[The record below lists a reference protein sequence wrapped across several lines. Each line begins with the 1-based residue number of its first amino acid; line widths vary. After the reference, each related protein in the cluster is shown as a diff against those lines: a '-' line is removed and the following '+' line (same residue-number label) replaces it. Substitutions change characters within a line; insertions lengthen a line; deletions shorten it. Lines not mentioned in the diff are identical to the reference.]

1 MNFKAFK
8 FNILAVMPV
17 VALALLLN
25 SCGGD
30 NNVED
35 QIDENLDDQ
44 EVVDDFN
51 KAKQVFYSLP
61 SPIETAMLLKR
72 AGAKFNPDFLNKIE
86 NLANY
91 TTNRS
96 MALNLGVYSAD
107 LSFASMFDQ
116 KQFSTKY
123 LAATKKLADELGILN
138 AIDQTYIDRM
148 EGNLNNRDSLMEIIS
163 ETFMNSNSFL
173 KENDRA
179 EIAGIILSGG
189 WIEGLYLA
197 TQIAQTTPSNK
208 EIVDRIIDQSLSL
221 STLISMLSE
230 YPNDENV
237 KYVLEELNK
246 IKTIFDKVVVSKSKI
261 EAVEGADGKTI
272 LKTESTSSIS
282 PETLTELYK
291 AVDEIRTSITK

>member
-1 MNFKAFK
+1 MNLKSLK
-8 FNILAVMPV
+8 FNILAVMPM
-17 VALALLLN
+17 VALAVLLYN
-25 SCGGD
+25 CGGG

-35 QIDENLDDQ
+35 QIDENMNDTT
-44 EVVDDFN
+44 VVDEFN

-72 AGAKFNPDFLNKIE
+72 AGAKFNPEFLNKIE

-138 AIDQTYIDRM
+138 AIDQSYIDRM
-148 EGNLNNRDSLMEIIS
+148 ETNLNNRDSLMEIIS

-197 TQIAQTTPSNK
+197 CEISQTTPSNK

-221 STLISMLSE
+221 STLVSMLSE

-237 KYVLEELNK
+237 KYVLGELNR
-246 IKTIFDKVVVSKSKI
+246 IKAIFDKVVVSKSKI
-261 EAVEGADGKTI
+261 EAVEDKDGKTI

-282 PETLTELYK
+282 SETLAELYK
-291 AVDEIRTSITK
+291 TVDEIRTNITK